1 MTYPISLRPLGY
13 QQIVGVAAA
22 TGLTVPEGAFSAIKF
37 FEQAASATLDILYY
51 GA

>member
-13 QQIVGVAAA
+13 QQIVGVE
-22 TGLTVPEGAFSAIKF
+22 LRYEGAFSAIKF